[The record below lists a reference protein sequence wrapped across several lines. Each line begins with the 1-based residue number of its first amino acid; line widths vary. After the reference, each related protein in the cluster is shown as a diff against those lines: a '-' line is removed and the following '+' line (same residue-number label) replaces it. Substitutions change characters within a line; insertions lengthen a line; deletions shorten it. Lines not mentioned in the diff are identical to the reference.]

1 MKVGMKLISEVI
13 TSPLMNQLFSTRHEF
28 KLSIYQHHF
37 EIPFPIDRNAKLRLL
52 DMTTTIPNPYKPKKF
67 HLQQQ
72 QQQQQPTMGIQSQ
85 PRDGSIASAR
95 RCGAVN

>member
-52 DMTTTIPNPYKPKKF
+52 DMTTTIPNF
-67 HLQQQ
+67 TCSSSNNNN
-72 QQQQQPTMGIQSQ
+72 QPWAFSHSLVMDPLHQHDDVEQ
-85 PRDGSIASAR
+85 
-95 RCGAVN
+95 